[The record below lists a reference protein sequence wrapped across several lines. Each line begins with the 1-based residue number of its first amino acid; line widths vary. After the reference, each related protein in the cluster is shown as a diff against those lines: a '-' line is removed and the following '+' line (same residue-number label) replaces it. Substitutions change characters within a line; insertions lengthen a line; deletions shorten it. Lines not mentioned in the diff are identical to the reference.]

1 MRSLAITLGMT
12 AMLGLSACG
21 HSTGERL
28 VSGAGI
34 GALGGA
40 GIAAATHGDPL
51 TGALIGGGLG
61 LAAGAIVD
69 SDHRHSRRHYGRSDY
84 DRPYYGRRGRY
95 YR

>member
-1 MRSLAITLGMT
+1 MRKLAMT
-12 AMLGLSACG
+12 IGATALLGLSGCG
-21 HSTGERL
+21 YSTGERVL
-28 VSGAGI
+28 SGGGI

-61 LAAGAIVD
+61 IAAGAIID
-69 SDHRHSRRHYGRSDY
+69 ADRRDRRDYRYHRR
-84 DRPYYGRRGRY
+84 DRYYGGRGRY